1 MNNEKK
7 TIRGKHLVWM
17 DVEMSGLD
25 PKTAVILEL
34 ACIVTDNE
42 LNVVA
47 EAPVYVV
54 HQPLSLLEGMDDW
67 NREHHTASGLWD
79 RVLASTSTI
88 GQIDDEL
95 VRFLSQYMEPNTSP
109 LCGNSI
115 GQDRRF
121 LFEYMPKL
129 SAFLHYRNVDVSSL
143 KELAARWYP
152 ELPEFRKNNNHRAL
166 DDIRESIEELRW
178 YRERIMVRSAS
189 A

>member
-1 MNNEKK
+1 
-7 TIRGKHLVWM
+7 
-17 DVEMSGLD
+17 
-25 PKTAVILEL
+25 
-34 ACIVTDNE
+34 
-42 LNVVA
+42 
-47 EAPVYVV
+47 
-54 HQPLSLLEGMDDW
+54 
-67 NREHHTASGLWD
+67 
-79 RVLASTSTI
+79 
-88 GQIDDEL
+88 
-95 VRFLSQYMEPNTSP
+95 MEPNTSP